1 MTEEEGIILDEA
13 YSILVDYGMLDC
25 TIPTFDHLP
34 IERVVY
40 SGNTTTVFFEDGTK
54 AVVKCSDNDRY
65 DRQNAVVY
73 ALVKRLFGKLGHYD
87 AKAKKLVTNEADGN
101 GIGTKLEKIVK
112 AGFDQDAE
120 LAAARARKA
129 KAKEEHIARQK
140 AESEAAWKR
149 KVERRAKE
157 LKLEMEAKA
166 LLEKQAG
173 KSKILDESLDNGSLD
188 KPCYCKKQ
196 KKLDDCFKEDE
207 TYVRPKKKFSD
218 FTPEEKRAY
227 WRAQKQGML

>member
-1 MTEEEGIILDEA
+1 MTEEENAILDEA
-13 YSILVDYGMLDC
+13 FIILLDNGMLDNH

-40 SGNTTTVFFEDGTK
+40 SGKTTTVFFEDGTK
-54 AVVKCSDNDRY
+54 AVVKCSDNDNY

-73 ALVKRLFGKLGHYD
+73 ALVKRLFGKLGRYD
-87 AKAKKLVTNEADGN
+87 AKAKKTITNEADGN
-101 GIGTKLEKIVK
+101 GIGTKLEKIVN

-120 LAAARARKA
+120 LAEVRIRKA

-157 LKLEMEAKA
+157 IKLDMEAKA
-166 LLEKQAG
+166 LLEKQAP
-173 KSKILDESLDNGSLD
+173 KALNESLDS
-188 KPCYCKKQ
+188 YCKTKPRADVKM
-196 KKLDDCFKEDE
+196 KKLVDDCKEDM